1 MYEGAEFGVGDFVLL
16 DKLDIQAFMNNLQL
30 R

>member
-1 MYEGAEFGVGDFVLL
+1 MHEGAEFGVGDFVLL
-16 DKLDIQAFMNNLQL
+16 DKLDIKSFMNNLQL